1 MSEENQ
7 ERVDEVLRH
16 YSPAAKLQLVGAG
29 LFWVNAAL
37 SLSILFLEMLSS
49 LLQSLIPSVFI
60 TSVLIQFVVSQ
71 LNRFYL
77 IPKAE
82 RMRREQ
88 MLSDAFGTPLS
99 HDKTSLYYNNDYSPS
114 IKRLGANT
122 MENALFSSEV
132 AAKMLVSKRL
142 LIGLYLVAWVLV
154 FSSQNINLDI
164 IIWITQIV
172 FSGEIIV
179 QWLSLEVLRI
189 RQERTYEK
197 LHTHFLHEIGG
208 NSQRAIATILDSFVA
223 YEAAKSSASYLLS
236 TRVFNELNPRLT
248 RKWEQVRSELKMN
261 L

>member
-1 MSEENQ
+1 MNTGNFK
-7 ERVDEVLRH
+7 RIDEVSR
-16 YSPAAKLQLVGAG
+16 YYCPAAKLELIGAV
-29 LFWVNAAL
+29 LFWINALL
-37 SLSILFLEMLSS
+37 SLTILFSEILPS
-49 LLQSLIPSVFI
+49 LLQSLIPSAFI
-60 TSVLIQFVVSQ
+60 VSVLIQFVVSQ

-114 IKRLGANT
+114 VKRLGANT

-142 LIGLYLVAWVLV
+142 LVGIYLVIWVLL
-154 FSSQNINLDI
+154 FSFRDIDLDL
-164 IIWITQIV
+164 IIWVTQLV

-179 QWLSLEVLRI
+179 QWLNLEVLRF

-197 LHTHFLHEIGG
+197 LHAHFLHEIGG
-208 NSQRAIATILDSFVA
+208 DSQRAIATILDSFVA

-236 TRVFNELNPRLT
+236 TKVFNELNSELT
-248 RKWEQVRSELKMN
+248 QKWEQVRSELKMN
-261 L
+261 F